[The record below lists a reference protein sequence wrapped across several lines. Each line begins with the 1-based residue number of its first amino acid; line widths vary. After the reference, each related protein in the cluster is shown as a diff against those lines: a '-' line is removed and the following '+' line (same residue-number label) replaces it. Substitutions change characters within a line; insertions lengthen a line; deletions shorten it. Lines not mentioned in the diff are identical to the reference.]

1 MVRGPMID
9 LEEELSARLM
19 RQLSRTLKTWFRT
32 KVTMS
37 KRLRNRKAQAASSIL
52 SIPLS
57 L

>member
-32 KVTMS
+32 KVS

>member
-9 LEEELSARLM
+9 WEEELSARLM
-19 RQLSRTLKTWFRT
+19 RQFSRTLKTWFRT